1 MTHVAMLCFS
11 RRDTFFIDSS
21 RIPVMDPLPD
31 KNKCLSL
38 VYICGNSG

>member
-1 MTHVAMLCFS
+1 MLCFS
-11 RRDTFFIDSS
+11 RRDTFIDSS